1 MQNHYHPTLQRSG
14 RDSVPGIL
22 GLTASPVVR
31 SSKDELKSVESVL
44 MRTSFTNP
52 FIPEELNSI

>member
-14 RDSVPGIL
+14 LDYVPRIL

-31 SSKDELKSVESVL
+31 SSKNELE
-44 MRTSFTNP
+44 
-52 FIPEELNSI
+52 